1 MFYPIS
7 KLIPLCAVVG
17 FFFYFAKYK
26 AIESLKHKKIW
37 TEVRTK

>member
-1 MFYPIS
+1 MFYSIS

-17 FFFYFAKYK
+17 FFYFAKYK